1 MEKFIITINRECG
14 TGGGEIAR
22 NYHVCANITGL
33 DSNTETD
40 FLAEQIRCKMG
51 TV

>member
-1 MEKFIITINRECG
+1 MEKFIITINREYG
-14 TGGGEIAR
+14 TSGGEIAR
-22 NYHVCANITGL
+22 NHHICANITDL
-33 DSNTETD
+33 DPNTVAD